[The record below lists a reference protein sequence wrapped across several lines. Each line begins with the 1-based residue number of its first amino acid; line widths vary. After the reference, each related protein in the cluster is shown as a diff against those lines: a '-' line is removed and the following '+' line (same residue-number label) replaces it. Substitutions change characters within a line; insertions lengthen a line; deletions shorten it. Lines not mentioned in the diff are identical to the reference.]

1 MKFTVLLLVLLT
13 TSVCSAVPND
23 DETELL
29 IYLMRQCTHI
39 NKVFPRGA
47 VLSPSFYNDIP
58 SFPECGKLCFD
69 LEGCQAVMYNPR
81 KRSFELRESG
91 ITATI
96 FNYVDLILI
105 MVLNQYDNKLS
116 CSRVLS
122 ILLRDLDKY

>member
-81 KRSFELRESG
+81 KRRCVVKGEGYRAPVPPGRAGRYFLSMEMCC
-91 ITATI
+91 
-96 FNYVDLILI
+96 VDGSCLI
-105 MVLNQYDNKLS
+105 
-116 CSRVLS
+116 
-122 ILLRDLDKY
+122 